1 MQKNTSINNKILFD
15 IFNNEIAFP
24 ELNADSNKAVIFI
37 TDINKHK
44 RNLIKL
50 YTCLSNREKE
60 QANKYRNVLLADRY
74 VVAHGILR
82 YILSYYVRYLPES
95 IQFTHNR
102 YGKPFLENSNIHF
115 NMSHSH
121 NIVCYGIA
129 LNNQIGIDIE
139 LCNDNLDV
147 QELAHLVFTKKEFKY
162 LSKDPL

>member
-1 MQKNTSINNKILFD
+1 MWKKYERKAMQKNTSINNKILFD

-82 YILSYYVRYLPES
+82 YILSYYCVMIIWMFR
-95 IQFTHNR
+95 
-102 YGKPFLENSNIHF
+102 
-115 NMSHSH
+115 
-121 NIVCYGIA
+121 
-129 LNNQIGIDIE
+129 
-139 LCNDNLDV
+139 NL
-147 QELAHLVFTKKEFKY
+147 LI
-162 LSKDPL
+162 